1 MTKKRSCG
9 PGDPV
14 LCLVDGTALV
24 YRSHY
29 AFIRRPLVNSGGK
42 NVSAVYGF
50 ASSLIKLLGELGPS
64 HIVVAFDRPEPTF
77 RHEAYED
84 YKATREAMPDE
95 LVDQLQAIRELVE
108 AFGIPIVEEPGYE
121 ADDLIGTLAV
131 AARGNGLR
139 TVIVSGDKDFFQLV
153 DESITV
159 LDPARNI
166 EYTTDGVREK
176 FGVLPSQVVEVL
188 GLMGDSS
195 DNVPGVPGI
204 GKKTAVD
211 LIARFGTID
220 GVLEHID
227 DISGN
232 KRKQNLKEFSE
243 QAFMSRDLV

>member
-227 DISGN
+227 DIRD
-232 KRKQNLKEFSE
+232 RKS
-243 QAFMSRDLV
+243 VV